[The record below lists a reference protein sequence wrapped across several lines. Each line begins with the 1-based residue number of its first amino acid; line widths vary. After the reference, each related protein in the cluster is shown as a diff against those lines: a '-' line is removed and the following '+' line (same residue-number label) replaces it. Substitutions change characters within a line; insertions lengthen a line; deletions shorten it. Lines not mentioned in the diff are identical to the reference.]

1 MTDHKQKPVLDEE
14 NFEKLLQAA
23 HVLQEHNR
31 KKQELEVRMALHNER
46 LREQESAS
54 QAPLP
59 EAVKEPTRPS
69 DYTLT
74 LAQIV
79 EAQRQIQMKNLGL
92 ESALAVVAERVA
104 QITGASGAGI
114 GILEGKRVRYLAGSG
129 TPALPLKTEV
139 PLTTAICAASVR
151 TGQVIRSEDV
161 NIEVLFDPEPCR
173 QRGILSLLAVPVY
186 HDGNIVGAL
195 ELYFDR
201 IHGFAEQDVHTCQL
215 LAGLVT
221 EAIGREA
228 ETALKKS
235 MAAERSTML
244 ATIEKLQPK
253 LEALAADQSAAEHS
267 AIHSLEIPAPEHG
280 TGPNGTGGG
289 AIGAGYTCWRC
300 GGKLLAE
307 EQFCGKCGSPRASD
321 YESNSMQSK
330 LASAWQ
336 RQQGEPE
343 SGSVPSNG
351 HSHDSVSQDLIANPS
366 TARSKNETE
375 NQGDF
380 AEPSLQDAL
389 ARLESQDLESRK
401 LNSSL
406 DATNPQARE
415 PEDWREEE
423 GNPEA
428 NEEQEIVPAS
438 ARALSADSKR
448 PAISP
453 VQSQTHANQAAED
466 SKTPAAL
473 APKQGNDLVW
483 TSAAKTREFLE
494 SLAAARTTNP
504 LLLFWRSRRGDF
516 YLGIAL
522 VLLVAVMR
530 WGIGSN
536 HSVSATNHKTA
547 VSSNADSSN
556 RQSTPAPDLSA
567 FDKFLIAVGLA
578 EAPEPPEY
586 KGNPDIQVWVDLH
599 TALYY
604 CPGSDLY
611 NKTAKGKLTRQ
622 RDAQLDHFEA
632 ANRKPCE

>member
-1 MTDHKQKPVLDEE
+1 MTDQKQKPALDEQ

-54 QAPLP
+54 QAPMP
-59 EAVKEPTRPS
+59 EPVKEPTRPS

-92 ESALAVVAERVA
+92 ESALAVVAERVD
-104 QITGASGAGI
+104 QITGGSGAGV
-114 GILEGKRVRYLAGSG
+114 GILEAKRVRYLAGSG
-129 TPALPLKTEV
+129 APALPLKTEV

-173 QRGILSLLAVPVY
+173 QRGILSLLAVPIY

-253 LEALAADQSAAEHS
+253 LEALAADQSAAEHA
-267 AIHSLEIPAPEHG
+267 AIHSLEIPAPEAG
-280 TGPNGTGGG
+280 TGTNGTGGG
-289 AIGAGYTCWRC
+289 DVGAGYTCWRC

-330 LASAWQ
+330 LATAWQ
-336 RQQGEPE
+336 RQQGKPE

-351 HSHDSVSQDLIANPS
+351 HSHDSVSQDLISNDS
-366 TARSKNETE
+366 TSRSKNETE
-375 NQGDF
+375 NHADF

-401 LNSSL
+401 LGSNL
-406 DATNPQARE
+406 DATNPPARAKD
-415 PEDWREEE
+415 DWREEE
-423 GNPEA
+423 GN
-428 NEEQEIVPAS
+428 EEQEIVSGS
-438 ARALSADSKR
+438 ARALSADSER

-453 VQSQTHANQAAED
+453 VQSETHSGQAEED
-466 SKTPAAL
+466 SKVSAAL
-473 APKQGNDLVW
+473 APQPGNELVW
-483 TSAAKTREFLE
+483 TSAAKARAFLE
-494 SLAAARTTNP
+494 SLGAARTTNP
-504 LLLFWRSRRGDF
+504 LVLFWRSRRGDF

-530 WGIGSN
+530 WGIGSS
-536 HSVSATNHKTA
+536 HSVSATSHKTA
-547 VSSNADSSN
+547 VSSNADPSN
-556 RQSTPAPDLSA
+556 PQAAPAPDLSA
-567 FDKFLIAVGLA
+567 FDKLLIAVGLA

-604 CPGSDLY
+604 CAGSDLY